1 MNLEKRIEI
10 LRKRNMD
17 LQKENDELRKQIEEI
32 GSLEDKYKEL
42 DELKEKW
49 ESEISKMNELR
60 SQYSILVEN
69 LKLLTQVKDKIDTL

>member
-17 LQKENDELRKQIEEI
+17 LQKENDELRKQIKEI

-49 ESEISKMNELR
+49 ESEIFKMNELR

>member
-17 LQKENDELRKQIEEI
+17 LQKENDELRKQIKEI